1 MTPRIVSFKKE
12 IASIHA
18 VAQKR
23 HRSGENARRVVQ
35 GISDSVDALLRRTF
49 ADDIASVG
57 GHVALVAVGGY
68 GRRELCPHS
77 DVDLLI
83 LYDDLDRSGE
93 VVERMVRLL
102 WDCGLDLGHSVRKP
116 QECLK
121 YMRDDD
127 VTAATLLESRF
138 LAGSEALMRRFQ
150 DTSLTRYCKRHTE
163 KFTQLKLT
171 SLNYSLEG
179 EGRTIYVTEPHIKEG
194 KCCLR
199 DIQHILWVERIR
211 RNAVDF
217 HEIASHGGF
226 SWEEIR
232 KLEEAYSFYLRVRCE
247 LHFINNLRQ
256 DILELDSQVAV
267 ARNLG
272 YEDDDHQRG
281 VEKLMSEYYRHARAV
296 RTFAKYYI
304 ETKTTGARF
313 LSKLRHRVFSFPVG
327 FNLSCLD
334 GLLYL
339 TEDPKLEGESLVE
352 RLLKVFAIAQD
363 FDAGLSQ
370 VTCDWIRRSLASIQ
384 DDLSRSETVNRAF
397 LWLLQKGKNVGRVL
411 KIMHEVGL
419 LGRVIPEFTKIDCLV
434 NFDGHHQFTVDHHT
448 LRTLRELDRIEAST
462 DYPEPEFQRV
472 FQRIQ
477 DVLPLRVALLLHDI
491 GKGAEGGSHDVR
503 GREAAAVI
511 CERLGLDDEIK
522 DVVDFLV
529 YRHLVMSSFS
539 ERSNYTE
546 DRVIEDFVGIVKD
559 RRRLDMLYLLTYIDI
574 RSVGP
579 GTWTSWK
586 GAQLAELYQKAVELI
601 ETGDLPEADPIKV
614 LEVSS
619 IPSEHH
625 EEILE
630 HCELV
635 QNPAYVRQTI
645 PERMLAHVQMVA
657 AFEKEGKPQVEMDEL
672 VGCHQ
677 VTFCLKD
684 RAQLFADLTGLLHS
698 EGLDILG
705 AHIYCR
711 SDGVAIDVFQ
721 VVCSGEVRIEMPR
734 RAQNLTRKLK
744 EIDEGKSDVTEL
756 VANRTRRFS
765 RDLSRAR
772 GVHGSQV
779 EFLDDLSTDY
789 SVVEVR
795 ASDRPGLLYNLA
807 TALGQLELDV
817 RAAKISTMSDRAR
830 DVFFVLEADDR
841 LVMDSERRQQI
852 AAALEKVAKFGGI
865 AERKKGD
872 RFIPQFWED

>member
-49 ADDIASVG
+49 ADDISSVG

-83 LYDDLDRSGE
+83 LYDDLERSGQ

-116 QECLK
+116 EECLK

-127 VTAATLLESRF
+127 ITAATMLEARF

-150 DTSLTRYCKRHTE
+150 DRSLTRYCKSHTE
-163 KFTQLKLT
+163 KFTNLKLA
-171 SLNYSLEG
+171 SLSESLEG

-199 DIQHILWVERIR
+199 DIQHVLWIERIR
-211 RNAVDF
+211 RKAVEF

-232 KLEEAYSFYLRVRCE
+232 KIEDAYNFYLRVRCE

-256 DILELDSQVAV
+256 DTLELDSQVAV

-272 YEDDDHQRG
+272 YEDDDNQRG
-281 VEKLMSEYYRHARAV
+281 VEKLMSEYYRHARDV

-313 LSKLRHRVFSFPVG
+313 LAKLRHRVFSFPVG

-339 TEDPKLEGESLVE
+339 TEDPKLDGEALVE
-352 RLLKVFAIAQD
+352 RLLKVFTIAQD
-363 FDAGLSQ
+363 LDAGLSQ
-370 VTCDWIRRSLASIQ
+370 VTCDWIRCGLASIQ
-384 DDLSRSETVNRAF
+384 DDLSRSRTVNRAF
-397 LWLLQKGKNVGRVL
+397 LWLLQKGGNTGRVL
-411 KIMHEVGL
+411 SLMHDVGL
-419 LGRVIPEFTKIDCLV
+419 LGRVIPEFTKLECLV

-448 LRTLRELDRIEAST
+448 LRTLRELDRIETST

-472 FQRIQ
+472 FGR
-477 DVLPLRVALLLHDI
+477 VKETLPLRVALLLHDI
-491 GKGAEGGSHDVR
+491 GKGIAGGSHDVK
-503 GREAAAVI
+503 GREIARVI
-511 CERLGLDDEIK
+511 CERLGLDEQTTGT
-522 DVVDFLV
+522 VDFLV
-529 YRHLVMSSFS
+529 YRHLAMSSFS
-539 ERSNYTE
+539 ERADFTE
-546 DRVIEDFVGIVKD
+546 DKVIADFVGLVKD

-586 GAQLAELYQKAVELI
+586 GAQLDELYQRAANLL
-601 ETGDLPEADPIKV
+601 ETGDLPEADPTKA
-614 LEVSS
+614 LEASA
-619 IPSEHH
+619 IPEEHYAT
-625 EEILE
+625 ILE
-630 HCELV
+630 HCDLV
-635 QNPAYVRQTI
+635 QHPAYVRETI
-645 PERMLAHVQMVA
+645 PEGMLSHVQMVEA
-657 AFEKEGKPQVEMDEL
+657 LQREGEPQVELDEL

-677 VTFCLKD
+677 VAFCLRD
-684 RAQLFADLTGLLHS
+684 RPRVFADLAGLLLS

-705 AHIYCR
+705 ARIFSR
-711 SDGVAIDVFQ
+711 RDGLAIDVFY
-721 VVCSGEVRIEMPR
+721 VVSSDDVRLEMSR
-734 RAQNLTRKLK
+734 RIVNLNRKLI
-744 EIDEGKSDVTEL
+744 EVDQRKSDVATL
-756 VANRTRRFS
+756 VSERTKRYGA
-765 RDLSRAR
+765 LSRVR
-772 GVHGSQV
+772 RVHRPRV
-779 EFLDDLSTDY
+779 KFLDDMSTEY
-789 SVVEVR
+789 SVIEVR
-795 ASDRPGLLYNLA
+795 ASDRPGLLYDLA
-807 TALGQLELDV
+807 TTLGEFELDV
-817 RAAKISTMSDRAR
+817 RTAKISTMSDRAR
-830 DVFFVLEADDR
+830 DVFYVLDR
-841 LVMDSERRQQI
+841 DGRLITDPARRQQI
-852 AAALEKVAKFGGI
+852 AAALKKVARYGDVTG
-865 AERKKGD
+865 RKKGD
-872 RFIPQFWED
+872 RVAPQFRED